1 MKYDDVYN
9 TYDARGDIH
18 ADTRFSVNSREEYFF
33 WGGGIM
39 LAFRVF
45 SSRIC
50 NFFIYIFKAMH
61 NE

>member
-33 WGGGIM
+33 GGGNNVS
-39 LAFRVF
+39 FSCVF
-45 SSRIC
+45 
-50 NFFIYIFKAMH
+50 FKNM
-61 NE
+61 